1 MSCLWF
7 CCKDVL
13 QADLDHVRDNWNTH
27 YNKKSHHDTIPG
39 RPDELFYLPENNGFE
54 DFRCPFVQYN
64 RHRRK
69 HVMEYFNYALE
80 SLNLHCPTNWRE
92 ALALFQ
98 HLIKVSQ

>member
-27 YNKKSHHDTIPG
+27 YNKKLHQDTIPS
-39 RPDELFYLPENNGFE
+39 RPDELFYVPENSGFE
-54 DFRCPFVQYN
+54 DFRCPFTE
-64 RHRRK
+64 HF
-69 HVMEYFNYALE
+69 MEYFNYVLE

-92 ALALFQ
+92 ALTLFQ
-98 HLIKVSQ
+98 RLIKVSQ